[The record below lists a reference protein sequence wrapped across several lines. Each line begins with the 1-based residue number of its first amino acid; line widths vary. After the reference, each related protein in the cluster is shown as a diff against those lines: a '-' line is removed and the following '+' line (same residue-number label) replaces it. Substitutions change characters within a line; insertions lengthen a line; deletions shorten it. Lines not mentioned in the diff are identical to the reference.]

1 MSQVEVKMEE
11 LSPVKKKLSLEI
23 PWDDIKNELDAVY
36 RDIGKKAKLKGF
48 RPGKIPRN
56 VLETYYKEQAEGETA
71 TNIINKYYWQ
81 TLEEKGIVA
90 ISRPEINQEGLKENT
105 PFSFSASF
113 ETEPEFEPIGYK
125 GIELEKEKI
134 QVTDSDMEKRL
145 DEIRQMFATMD
156 EVKDDRPVVNGDF
169 VVIDFAGSLNGELFP
184 ELKADDYYLEIG
196 SQRFVP
202 GFEEQ
207 LIGMKNG
214 EIKPIKVVFPEDYHE
229 KKFAGKEIIFN
240 VTLKS
245 IKEKKLPEIDENFIK
260 NFDRYNTIEDL
271 KTDVRKTLEEK
282 AQRMAETNL
291 QNSITE
297 ALIKENDFEVPPSL
311 LERQIYYMMAD
322 TQKRMT
328 SAGMDEKNAMELSFK
343 MHDKFKDDA
352 VKMVKSFLL
361 LKKIAEKESLIV
373 EENDIEKYIQ
383 DLAVQYGRDYES
395 LKKMY
400 DNEERQ
406 DNLKIELMQ
415 KKAFD
420 FIELNANIKIV
431 EKNGMD
437 AEVK

>member
-1 MSQVEVKMEE
+1 MSPVVVKMEE
-11 LSPVKKKLSLEI
+11 LSAVKKKLSFEI
-23 PWDDIKNELDAVY
+23 PWDEVKDELDAVY
-36 RDIGKKAKLKGF
+36 REIGKKAKLKGF

-81 TLEEKGIVA
+81 TLEEKGIIAV
-90 ISRPEINQEGLKENT
+90 SRPEINQEGLKENT
-105 PFSFSASF
+105 AFSFSASF
-113 ETEPEFEPIGYK
+113 ETEPEFEPKGYK

-145 DEIRQMFATMD
+145 DEIRQMFATME

-169 VVIDFAGSLNGELFP
+169 VMIDFAGSLNGELFP

-202 GFEEQ
+202 GFEEKI
-207 LIGMKNG
+207 IGMKNG
-214 EIKPIKVVFPEDYHE
+214 ETKSINVVFPEDYHE

-240 VTLKS
+240 VTVKN

-260 NFDRYNTIEDL
+260 NFDRYNSIEDL

-282 AQRMAETNL
+282 FQSLAETNL

-322 TQKRMT
+322 TQKRMI

-415 KKAFD
+415 KKVFD
-420 FIELNANIKIV
+420 FIELNANIKVV
-431 EKNGMD
+431 EKNG
-437 AEVK
+437 AGCGG

>member
-1 MSQVEVKMEE
+1 VSQVVAKMEE
-11 LSPVKKKLSLEI
+11 LSSVKKKLSLEI
-23 PWDDIKNELDAVY
+23 PWDEIKNELDAVY
-36 RDIGKKAKLKGF
+36 REIGKKAKLKGF

-56 VLETYYKEQAEGETA
+56 VLETYYKEQAEGETT
-71 TNIINKYYWQ
+71 TNIVNRYYWQ

-90 ISRPEINQEGLKENT
+90 VSRPEINQEGLIENT

-113 ETEPEFEPIGYK
+113 ETEPEFEPKGYK

-145 DEIRQMFATMD
+145 DEIRQMFATME
-156 EVKDDRPVVNGDF
+156 EVKDDRPIVNGDF

-202 GFEEQ
+202 GFEEKI
-207 LIGMKNG
+207 IGMKNG
-214 EIKPIKVVFPEDYHE
+214 ETKSINVVFPEDYHE
-229 KKFAGKEIIFN
+229 KKFAAKEIIFN
-240 VTLKS
+240 VSVKN

-260 NFDRYNTIEDL
+260 NFDRYNSIEDL
-271 KTDVRKTLEEK
+271 KIDVRKTLEEK
-282 AQRMAETNL
+282 FQSLAETNL

-415 KKAFD
+415 KKVFD
-420 FIELNANIKIV
+420 FIEINANIKVV
-431 EKNGMD
+431 EKNGVD
-437 AEVK
+437 VEVK